1 MVPDVLIIR
10 THQQNNNRNVIRP
23 LYMHSYLQFLSRKR
37 RITAPTPETLSRGDM
52 EEKNPMFQSDEELL
66 ENLKKRK
73 ADVKKLAATQKT
85 WMKEHESR
93 QSAGQDYS
101 AVAFPAP
108 HEAGPASTSVDA
120 RAFFD
125 SSRENSDD
133 EEEAMCID
141 AIINGSG
148 SVGDE
153 SSVDD
158 SVRQADSA
166 IAESVTE
173 SITQPAVDENCRS
186 VGSSSSEKPPASE
199 IAEKPDDDDGESV
212 EDEEDQSAVD
222 QTEDSV
228 DSSSSEKPL
237 ASDSTEKPAVGS
249 QQQDREMTE
258 HEEQQSVADNKDGS
272 VDSSSSD
279 QPLASDTAEKPA
291 NDYGTIVETE
301 EEQSV
306 VDNKDGSVGASSSDQ
321 PLAINSAEKPAVDNE
336 LEEGEMTE
344 TAEDG
349 SEKIESA

>member
-1 MVPDVLIIR
+1 
-10 THQQNNNRNVIRP
+10 
-23 LYMHSYLQFLSRKR
+23 
-37 RITAPTPETLSRGDM
+37 M

-108 HEAGPASTSVDA
+108 HEALPASTSVDP

-125 SSRENSDD
+125 FSGENSDD
-133 EEEAMCID
+133 EERAMCID
-141 AIINGSG
+141 AIVNGSG

-166 IAESVTE
+166 LAESVTE

-186 VGSSSSEKPPASE
+186 VG
-199 IAEKPDDDDGESV
+199 
-212 EDEEDQSAVD
+212 
-222 QTEDSV
+222 
-228 DSSSSEKPL
+228 SSSSEKPL